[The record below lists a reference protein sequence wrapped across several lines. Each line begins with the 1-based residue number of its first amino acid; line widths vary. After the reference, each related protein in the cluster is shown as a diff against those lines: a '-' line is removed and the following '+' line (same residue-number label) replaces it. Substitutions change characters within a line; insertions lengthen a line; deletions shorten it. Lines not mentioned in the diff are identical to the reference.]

1 MGTAKTQA
9 GETGPV
15 TTIIAR
21 MVKSDRLREFEVW
34 LTGINDIVRKFDG
47 YLGMDVIRP
56 SDQNHPEYIIILRFE
71 DYQNLKEWQESS
83 DRVEWVEKSIDLTFG
98 DMVLQEAHGVES
110 WFTLPGRPAAVL
122 PPAKYKM
129 AIITVAVIYPTIRLI
144 GSVLGFLPEGFPQ
157 QIYLPITVILAGTS
171 MTYFLMPWATRLLR
185 PWLFRSG
192 NT

>member
-1 MGTAKTQA
+1 MESPETGQ

-21 MVKSDRLREFEVW
+21 MVKSDRLQDFEVW
-34 LTGINDIVRKFDG
+34 LTGINQVVRKFDG

-56 SDQNHPEYIIILRFE
+56 SGPNQLEYVIILRFD
-71 DYQNLKEWQESS
+71 DYLNLKERQESS
-83 DRVEWVEKSIDLTFG
+83 DRVEWVEKSDEMTFG

-110 WFTLPGRPAAVL
+110 WFTLPGRPAVL

-129 AIITVAVIYPTIRLI
+129 AIITIAVIYPTIRLI
-144 GSVLGFLPEGFPQ
+144 GSLLNLLPEGLPQ
-157 QIYLPITVILAGTS
+157 PLYLPITVVLAGTS
-171 MTYFLMPWATRLLR
+171 MTYLLMPWATRLLK

-192 NT
+192 KA